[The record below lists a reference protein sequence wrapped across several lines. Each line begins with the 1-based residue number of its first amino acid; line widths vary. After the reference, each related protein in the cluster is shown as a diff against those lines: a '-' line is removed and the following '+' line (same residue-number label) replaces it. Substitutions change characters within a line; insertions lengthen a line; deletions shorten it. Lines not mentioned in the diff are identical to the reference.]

1 MFDYLLNLQ
10 IPFIQN
16 MQIVF
21 YGIIDLNPVAE
32 FFYSAFF
39 GILLFFLGRG
49 AWKLLL
55 LYLEKLSHT
64 KKSLS

>member
-1 MFDYLLNLQ
+1 MFDYLLNLR

-16 MQIVF
+16 MQIAF
-21 YGIIDLNPVAE
+21 YGIINLNPVAE
-32 FFYSAFF
+32 FFCSGIT

-55 LYLEKLSHT
+55 LYLGKISCA
-64 KKSLS
+64 KKSLL